1 MKGLLGFIILAFFS
15 IGTSAQDSLSVAE
28 RGSVV
33 AADTVAKTKKRN
45 FVLRFIDKFSDLDT
59 NYVEPNH
66 YNWALMLQNTN
77 TCEWFSVKS
86 GDSKL
91 PMVSDP
97 AVKLGPFF
105 GYRWLFFGYTFQLN
119 DCGKKK
125 TNRTETELRFYGS
138 MMGCDLLYRYTGEDF
153 KWRTNGMG
161 MPQGEYS
168 GGASITTIG
177 GHLYYVFN
185 HRRFSLPSLFSQSTV
200 QKRSS
205 GSVILGASIT
215 SHKFSLSIKDWPK
228 EAEEVLKGEDKD
240 HDFSFMDYAI
250 SVGYGY
256 NFVLRKN
263 LMLGVCLTPAVG
275 YKHIYG
281 NPTNSNAGNKI
292 NFDFIGRAA
301 LVWNNNKYFAG
312 LSLVVHSYHFANDE
326 IQINDT
332 FGTLNLF
339 VGLNF
344 FKRKEYRDDRERS
357 HSILRKIFVD

>member
-1 MKGLLGFIILAFFS
+1 MKRLLGLIIFVCGT
-15 IGTSAQDSLSVAE
+15 IGVSAQDSVSVAE
-28 RGSVV
+28 KGTIVHG
-33 AADTVAKTKKRN
+33 DTVVKEKKRN
-45 FVLRFIDKFSDLDT
+45 FLLRFIDKFSDLDT

-66 YNWALMLQNTN
+66 YNWALMMQNTN
-77 TCEWFSVKS
+77 SCEWFTVRS
-86 GDSKL
+86 GDNKL

-105 GYRWLFFGYTFQLN
+105 GYRWIFFGYTFQVN

-153 KWRTNGMG
+153 KWRTNVLG

-177 GHLYYVFN
+177 ANVYYVFN

-215 SHKFSLSIKDWPK
+215 SHEFNLHIEDWPK
-228 EAEEVLKGEDKD
+228 EAEEAMRGEDKS
-240 HDFSFMDYAI
+240 HDYSFMDYAI

-263 LMLGVCLTPAVG
+263 LMLGVCLTPAIG

-292 NFDFIGRAA
+292 NFDVIGRAA

-312 LSLVVHSYHFANDE
+312 LSLVVHNYNFANDE
-326 IQINDT
+326 IRISDT

-344 FKRKEYRDDRERS
+344 FKRKEYRNKSEEG